1 MKCYCEHLKEHIG
14 NLVKILKTWWKHLG
28 NLMKMHWE
36 QKKAKK
42 EKWIVE
48 IEDVPWSSWK

>member
-1 MKCYCEHLKEHIG
+1 MKCYCEHLKEDIG
-14 NLVKILKTWWKHLG
+14 NLVKILKTWWKNLG

-48 IEDVPWSSWK
+48 IGDVPWRSWK

>member
-1 MKCYCEHLKEHIG
+1 MKCYCEHLKEDIG
-14 NLVKILKTWWKHLG
+14 NLVKILKTWWKNLG

-48 IEDVPWSSWK
+48 IGDVP